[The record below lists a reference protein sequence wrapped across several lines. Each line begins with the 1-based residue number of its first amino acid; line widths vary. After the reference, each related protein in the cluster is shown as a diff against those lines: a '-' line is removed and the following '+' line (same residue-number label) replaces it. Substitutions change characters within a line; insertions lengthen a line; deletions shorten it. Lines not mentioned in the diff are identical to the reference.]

1 MNLPNLLRWFEKHQ
15 RDLPFRNDPTPYGIW
30 ISEVM
35 LQQTQMDTV
44 LKYYTSFL
52 KRFPD
57 IKSLADASLE
67 EVLTEVQGLGYYR
80 RFRLMH
86 EGAKYILHHHQGEF
100 PKTFESVMAIPGVG
114 LYTAGAIMAIA
125 YNQPYPATDGNVI
138 RVLSRYYGV
147 KKDMRLPASK
157 LHINKLHGNLVQ
169 QTTPKKYIQAV
180 MELGALVCRPVKPA
194 CETCPLQKDCYAY
207 RSGKPEAL
215 PIITKTTKV
224 KIKEWKTFV
233 ILQGDH
239 ILLRKNQTNLL
250 KDFYLLPQW
259 ETNIDEIE
267 TWLLNHDFKPIHLGD
282 PDSFQHQFSHQT
294 WMMDVYQLKVK
305 SGLDKIGEWIPL
317 TSLNS
322 IPIPEAHKKIIRKYF
337 PQYLKSKAL

>member
-1 MNLPNLLRWFEKHQ
+1 MNLPHLLKWFEKHQ
-15 RDLPFRNDPTPYGIW
+15 RDLPFRNHPTPYGIW

-35 LQQTQMDTV
+35 LQQTQMETV
-44 LKYYTSFL
+44 LKYYSSFL
-52 KRFPD
+52 KHFPN
-57 IKSLADASLE
+57 IRSLANASLE

-86 EGAKYILHHHQGEF
+86 EGARHILDHHQGQF
-100 PKTFESVMAIPGVG
+100 PSTFESVMAIPGVG

-157 LHINKLHGNLVQ
+157 LHINDLHQKLVR
-169 QTTPKKYIQAV
+169 QTNPRNYIQAV

-194 CETCPLQKDCYAY
+194 CETCPLQKDCYAFQ
-207 RSGKPEAL
+207 SGKPEAL

-224 KIKEWKTFV
+224 KIKEWKTFM
-233 ILQGDH
+233 ILQGDK
-239 ILLRKNQTNLL
+239 ILMRKNKTNLL

-259 ETNIDEIE
+259 ETKIE
-267 TWLLNHDFKPIHLGD
+267 EVEEWLLNHHFKPIHLGD
-282 PDSFQHQFSHQT
+282 PQAFQHQFTHQT

-305 SGLDKIGEWIPL
+305 SGLDNEGEWIAL
-317 TSLNS
+317 QSLNS

>member
-1 MNLPNLLRWFEKHQ
+1 MNLPHLLQWFEKHQ
-15 RDLPFRNDPTPYGIW
+15 RDLPFRNHPTPYGIW

-35 LQQTQMDTV
+35 LQQTQMETV

-52 KRFPD
+52 KRFPN
-57 IKSLADASLE
+57 IRSLANASLE

-86 EGAKYILHHHQGEF
+86 EGAKYILDHHQGQF
-100 PKTFESVMAIPGVG
+100 PSTYESVMAIPGVG

-157 LHINKLHGNLVQ
+157 LHINDLHQKLVR
-169 QTTPKKYIQAV
+169 QTNPRNYIQAV

-194 CETCPLQKDCYAY
+194 CETCPLQKDCYAFQN
-207 RSGKPEAL
+207 GKPEEL

-224 KIKEWKTFV
+224 KIKEWKTFM
-233 ILQGDH
+233 ILQGDK
-239 ILLRKNQTNLL
+239 ILMRKNKTNLL

-259 ETNIDEIE
+259 EVKIE
-267 TWLLNHDFKPIHLGD
+267 EVEEWLINHHFKPVHLGN
-282 PDSFQHQFSHQT
+282 PQAFQHQFTHQI

-305 SGLDKIGEWIPL
+305 SGLDNEGEWIAL
-317 TSLNS
+317 QSLNS
-322 IPIPEAHKKIIRKYF
+322 IPIPEAHKKVIRKYF

>member
-1 MNLPNLLRWFEKHQ
+1 MNLPHLLQWFEKHQ
-15 RDLPFRNDPTPYGIW
+15 RDLPFRNHPTPYGIW

-35 LQQTQMDTV
+35 LQQTQMETV

-52 KRFPD
+52 KRFPN
-57 IKSLADASLE
+57 IRSLASASLE

-86 EGAKYILHHHQGEF
+86 EGAKYILDHHQGEF
-100 PKTFESVMAIPGVG
+100 PSTFESVIEIPGVG

-157 LHINKLHGNLVQ
+157 LHINDLHQKLVR
-169 QTTPKKYIQAV
+169 QTNPRNYIQAV

-194 CETCPLQKDCYAY
+194 CETCPLQKDCYAFQN
-207 RSGKPEAL
+207 GKPEEL

-224 KIKEWKTFV
+224 KIKEWKTFM
-233 ILQGDH
+233 ILQGDK
-239 ILLRKNQTNLL
+239 ILMRKNKTNLL

-259 ETNIDEIE
+259 EVKIE
-267 TWLLNHDFKPIHLGD
+267 EVEEWLINHHFKTIHLGN
-282 PDSFQHQFSHQT
+282 PQAFQHQFTHQT

-305 SGLDKIGEWIPL
+305 SGLDNEGEWIAL
-317 TSLNS
+317 QSLNS